1 MENLLGR
8 QEGDRQE
15 ADKRQACLLK
25 TGLGSLKTESWSR
38 SLRFVGVP
46 WEVKLERQRE
56 RKPDGSVICKAG
68 PQPTSTEQIKVG
80 NVWEMSHTVL
90 AQGRGAVNAT
100 LRR

>member
-1 MENLLGR
+1 M
-8 QEGDRQE
+8 
-15 ADKRQACLLK
+15 
-25 TGLGSLKTESWSR
+25 
-38 SLRFVGVP
+38 GVP

-68 PQPTSTEQIKVG
+68 VKQPTSTEQIKVG
-80 NVWEMSHTVL
+80 NGWEMSHTVL